1 MVTIAYG
8 AAKSRRMKSS
18 SIRENFYRI
27 FLSLKWIFK
36 AYAQGHI
43 VPRAQ
48 DSPYCFLPN
57 GDIQRIAPVTSE

>member
-36 AYAQGHI
+36 AYTQGHI
-43 VPRAQ
+43 IPMDQ
-48 DSPYCFLPN
+48 DFPHRFLPH
-57 GDIQRIAPVTSE
+57 GDLQGMGLVTRE